1 MMKAEQI
8 MFLDGA
14 VMTNLK
20 PTLLMCSYCPLRLLL
35 HECVCNHSV
44 LSIIYLMTPAGQHC
58 HVRVGRAAGLLPVST
73 AGMCSDISFHRQM
86 KLPIVEVTI
95 NK

>member
-1 MMKAEQI
+1 MKAEQI

-20 PTLLMCSYCPLRLLL
+20 PTLLMCSYCPLRLVL
-35 HECVCNHSV
+35 HEPVCNRSV

-58 HVRVGRAAGLLPVST
+58 HVRARRAAGLLPVNT
-73 AGMCSDISFHRQM
+73 AGRCSDISLRR
-86 KLPIVEVTI
+86 
-95 NK
+95 